1 MCAPSLMQTIRE
13 ELSRRRFL
21 GALGASV
28 AAAIGSD
35 EPVRAQEKPVR
46 LAKGFRDVYDL
57 THTLSPTFP
66 VYPAFKPVR
75 IVERFTMAKDGFVAN
90 EVTLDEHT
98 GTHRDAP
105 IHFVANTSTADRL
118 PVDRLIAPLAVM
130 SIKARADKNADT
142 LVTVDDVLAWE
153 KQNGRLPRGAFVAM
167 YSGWDARVGDA
178 NTFLNRDA
186 KGTLHSPGFGD
197 QAAQFLVKE
206 RDIVGVGV
214 DTVSLDAGSAQ
225 KLVAHLT
232 LLGAG
237 KYGIEFLANLG
248 TVPAAGATVIVGGPK
263 HLGAT
268 GGPARV
274 LAVV

>member
-1 MCAPSLMQTIRE
+1 MCAPSLIHTVRD

-28 AAAIGSD
+28 AAAVVH
-35 EPVRAQEKPVR
+35 EERALAQEKPVR

-57 THTLSPTFP
+57 THTLSPRFP
-66 VYPAFKPVR
+66 VYPAFKPIR
-75 IVERFTMAKDGFVAN
+75 IVERFTLAKDGFQAN
-90 EVTLDEHT
+90 EITMDEHT
-98 GTHRDAP
+98 GTHMDAP

-118 PVDRLIAPLAVM
+118 APDRLIAPLAVV

-142 LVTVDDVLAWE
+142 LVSVDDLLAWE
-153 KQNGRLPRGAFVAM
+153 KQHGRLPRGAFVAM
-167 YSGWDARVGDA
+167 YSGWDARTSDA

-186 KGTLHSPGFGD
+186 KGTLHSPGFGE
-197 QAAQFLVKE
+197 QAARFLVKE

-225 KLVAHLT
+225 KLVAHLE

-248 TVPAAGATVIVGGPK
+248 TVPASGATVIVGGPK

-274 LAVV
+274 LAVA